1 MVLQGKDGFTNI
13 LFAVATFFFFLGFV
27 VFEGLKIEIGNTNS
41 MVNPYVVLG
50 FVFAFGATLWR
61 FKKGIANFLRTI

>member
-1 MVLQGKDGFTNI
+1 MVLQGKDGFANI

-27 VFEGLKIEIGNTNS
+27 VFEGLKVQVGMTNS
-41 MVNPYVVLG
+41 LVNPYVVLG

-61 FKKGIANFLRTI
+61 FRRGIEKFSRTL

>member
-13 LFAVATFFFFLGFV
+13 LLAVATFFFFLGFV
-27 VFEGLKIEIGNTNS
+27 VFEGLKIQVGFSE
-41 MVNPYVVLG
+41 VNPFVVLG

-61 FKKGIANFLRTI
+61 FKRGIAKFGRTI